1 MLFKNTECA
10 KTIIKCCND
19 ALETKSDC
27 ERAKILNQLLF
38 YAKLQNS
45 PTKVIVKLQ
54 VAAGS
59 TEKKRVAHIEDVKR
73 FVFSC

>member
-1 MLFKNTECA
+1 MSFKDTECA
-10 KTIIKCCND
+10 QTIITCCND

-38 YAKLQNS
+38 YAKLQNVPS
-45 PTKVIVKLQ
+45 KVIVKLQ

-59 TEKKRVAHIEDVKR
+59 TEKKRVTHIDDVKR
-73 FVFSC
+73 FVLSC